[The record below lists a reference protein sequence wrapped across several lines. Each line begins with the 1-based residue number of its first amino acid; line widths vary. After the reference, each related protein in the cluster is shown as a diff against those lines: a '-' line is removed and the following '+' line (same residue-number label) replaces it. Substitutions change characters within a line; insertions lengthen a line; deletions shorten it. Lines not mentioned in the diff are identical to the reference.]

1 MEIQKTVVCG
11 LESFISRR
19 ILSLREQNAFFLD
32 GIYSKGVKIDLNPN
46 LKSEPKDQTS
56 VLKEQKLRWNRSD
69 TDLLELVTALYE
81 SNAVKTD
88 SGKFTKRELQSALE
102 WMFNHPVKGSGAK
115 LTKARDRKLEPS
127 VFMEELKQA
136 FSRYV
141 LRKDGDVN
149 RRK

>member
-1 MEIQKTVVCG
+1 M
-11 LESFISRR
+11 
-19 ILSLREQNAFFLD
+19 SLRERKVLFQDDF
-32 GIYSKGVKIDLNPN
+32 PN
-46 LKSEPKDQTS
+46 FGSGRNHPRIPIARNEQFNSLP
-56 VLKEQKLRWNRSD
+56 VQKLIWNRSD

-88 SGKFTKRELQSALE
+88 SGKFTKKELQSALE
-102 WMFNHPVKGSGAK
+102 WMFNHPVKGAGAK

-141 LRKDGDVN
+141 LRKDDEVN
-149 RRK
+149 KRNK